1 MAGLDHFDLL
11 SSYYERVIPLRNL
24 EEIVHFSDLPINGAL
39 LDAGGGTG
47 RVSKA
52 LRDLASNI
60 VLLDLSI
67 PMLMQASDHD
77 YINKVNAHTEAFPFP
92 DEYFERI
99 IMIDAMHHVCS
110 QLKTVG
116 ELWRILKPGGKII
129 IEEPDFNR
137 FLVKMLALAEKVALM
152 RSHFLTPERISSMF
166 LGYANSEIRVVK
178 KEFNAWIVVEKKF
191 S

>member
-129 IEEPDFNR
+129 RTIN
-137 FLVKMLALAEKVALM
+137 
-152 RSHFLTPERISSMF
+152 
-166 LGYANSEIRVVK
+166 N
-178 KEFNAWIVVEKKF
+178 
-191 S
+191 